1 MPLVQVR
8 NKQVKMGKS
17 LSKNL
22 NKITSGAEQSVRENR
37 RSKGFKLPSLL
48 SGSRTTG

>member
-1 MPLVQVR
+1 MPLMQVR

-37 RSKGFKLPSLL
+37 RKGFKLPSLL